1 MKNYLDNEKKLIDIL
16 EEGLDWEESE
26 GRMKSKAEMAALF
39 FQDMVN
45 REKGGVAPDTS
56 GADYF
61 FLEEFVTE
69 EMSWDFTA
77 IEQDFLRNCSA
88 RLPEFS
94 EVGWYGED
102 AYWNQSPETT
112 IQKRIMRLIYNGAK
126 IGDDYCLRL
135 IRYLYKLYY
144 KKEYNQ
150 IKRFRK
156 ISPREIFSLAEDPI
170 GGTDICAMG
179 RIMGM
184 CRFMNI
190 ELDEQ
195 CSVLYLYLEKR
206 SQEWISYEEDERNG
220 AEHNSELFEECLEQC
235 EEWNAD
241 STISNYREYRRK
253 NREYIKRDKFV
264 EECLRY
270 MGYSADFAG
279 LCKERYNDPTTQMA
293 VTLSILKT
301 MDSKKEYTRDEVMQ
315 YMVLYDT
322 VSALVDLANR
332 FDQET
337 GYLTGVPFEDLLED
351 EMLFKPEAVQPKAKS
366 SEKKDKAVE
375 KVLTHV
381 APVGGK
387 DTSEEDYIKEIES
400 LRSRLH
406 EKEQAN
412 KNLRELYRQSK
423 QSQEEYEKVLLKYRT
438 DREELIA
445 LREFA
450 YRTELEQEPIAED
463 NISDIKAQI
472 AEFDIVIIGGHINW
486 INKMKKEFPK
496 WMFIASDAYKT
507 VDGKMLEG
515 KDRVYFYTD
524 YISHVTYGKF
534 IAAVRERKI
543 PFGYLGTY
551 NMDNII
557 RQIYDDLEEMR

>member
-1 MKNYLDNEKKLIDIL
+1 
-16 EEGLDWEESE
+16 
-26 GRMKSKAEMAALF
+26 
-39 FQDMVN
+39 MVN

-69 EMSWDFTA
+69 EMSCDFTA
-77 IEQDFLRNCSA
+77 IEQEFLRNCSA
-88 RLPEFS
+88 RLTEFS

-126 IGDDYCLRL
+126 IGDDYGLRL

-156 ISPREIFSLAEDPI
+156 ISPREIFSLAEDPL
-170 GGTDICAMG
+170 GGTDVCAMG

-206 SQEWISYEEDERNG
+206 FQEWIAYEEDERNCT
-220 AEHNSELFEECLEQC
+220 EHNSELF
-235 EEWNAD
+235 
-241 STISNYREYRRK
+241 
-253 NREYIKRDKFV
+253 

-270 MGYSADFAG
+270 MGYSADYAG

-301 MDSKKEYTRDEVMQ
+301 MDSKKEYTRDEVLQ
-315 YMVLYDT
+315 YMALYDT

-337 GYLTGVPFEDLLED
+337 G
-351 EMLFKPEAVQPKAKS
+351 
-366 SEKKDKAVE
+366 
-375 KVLTHV
+375 
-381 APVGGK
+381 
-387 DTSEEDYIKEIES
+387 
-400 LRSRLH
+400 
-406 EKEQAN
+406 
-412 KNLRELYRQSK
+412 
-423 QSQEEYEKVLLKYRT
+423 
-438 DREELIA
+438 
-445 LREFA
+445 
-450 YRTELEQEPIAED
+450 
-463 NISDIKAQI
+463 
-472 AEFDIVIIGGHINW
+472 
-486 INKMKKEFPK
+486 
-496 WMFIASDAYKT
+496 
-507 VDGKMLEG
+507 
-515 KDRVYFYTD
+515 
-524 YISHVTYGKF
+524 
-534 IAAVRERKI
+534 
-543 PFGYLGTY
+543 
-551 NMDNII
+551 
-557 RQIYDDLEEMR
+557 